1 MTDIV
6 VQLPD
11 GSEAH
16 FPEGTDPGVMQ
27 AALQKQY
34 ATPAQTNAQAP
45 SLMQRAGD
53 AISQGYKDVND
64 FGNNLGD
71 SFAHHVASVPVGLAQ
86 LGMHGA

>member
-16 FPEGTDPGVMQ
+16 FPEGTQPAVMQ

-34 ATPAQTNAQAP
+34 GSSAQQAP
-45 SLMQRAGD
+45 
-53 AISQGYKDVND
+53 
-64 FGNNLGD
+64 
-71 SFAHHVASVPVGLAQ
+71 
-86 LGMHGA
+86 